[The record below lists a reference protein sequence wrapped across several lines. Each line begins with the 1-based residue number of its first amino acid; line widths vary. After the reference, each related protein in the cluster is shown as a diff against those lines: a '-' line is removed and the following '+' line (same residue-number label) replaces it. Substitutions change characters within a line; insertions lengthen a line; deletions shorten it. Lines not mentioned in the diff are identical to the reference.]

1 MSDSTP
7 RLVKFKNDSKSR
19 RITGV
24 DKVFNAMCELGREYG
39 TTPPQNHVA
48 KHLGVSKQY
57 VSYVMHIMS
66 LAGAIEWIDRYTYR
80 IVGATWS
87 PPDEISRVGGSTIP
101 QNEQRS
107 NLKRANLN
115 GKLRFLVLERDGYTC
130 RACGRNPRDHGVT
143 LHIDHVIP
151 ISRGGK
157 TDPDNLQVLCG
168 DYNLAKG
175 TDESQYMGTWD
186 R

>member
-66 LAGAIEWIDRYTYR
+66 LAGIIEWLDRYTYR
-80 IVGATWS
+80 IVGAAWV
-87 PPDEISRVGGSTIP
+87 PPDEIPLVTGNVVP
-101 QNEQRS
+101 QDERRPNPTR
-107 NLKRANLN
+107 
-115 GKLRFLVLERDGYTC
+115 KLRFLVLERDNYTC
-130 RACGRNPRDHGVT
+130 RACGRNPRDHGVA
-143 LHIDHVIP
+143 LHIDHITP
-151 ISRGGK
+151 LSQGGK
-157 TDPDNLQVLCG
+157 TELDNLQILCEEC
-168 DYNLAKG
+168 NTAKG
-175 TDESQYMGTWD
+175 TDESRQMSMWG